1 MDIDYAIDKEK
12 DDNRYLKDFNDSTHF
27 FTKLEET
34 EHFNRHDFDGIDRD
48 GRPVAIEHKARTP
61 QYNLEFFK
69 THPIYIEVDKFRH
82 LKQQDAIP
90 LYINYLENGK
100 YVLIFPLDNIN
111 ECELARKETLIQNF
125 SKQIEEY
132 VERLL
137 LPLELALIYKKDGLK
152 YKRILI

>member
-1 MDIDYAIDKEK
+1 MNIEYAIDKEK

-27 FTKLEET
+27 FSKLEET
-34 EHFNRHDFDGIDRD
+34 EHFNRHDFDGIDRF
-48 GRPVAIEHKARTP
+48 GRPVVIEHKARTP
-61 QYNLEFFK
+61 QYNLDFFK

-111 ECELARKETLIQNF
+111 ETELARKETVIQNM

-137 LPLELALIYKKDGLK
+137 LPLEYAIIYKKDEYS
-152 YKRILI
+152 YKRIYI